1 MLKEIRIQNF
11 AIIENLVV
19 NFEKGLNVLTGE
31 TGAGKSIIIDA
42 LNLLVGGRADTDSI
56 RTGEATALVEGIF
69 QVSDVETLAMVQEIG
84 IESDDGEIHIKRQVS
99 NSGKNRCFL
108 NDSQITVSTLAK
120 LGDRLVD
127 LHGQHDHQALLHPEI
142 HVELLDLF
150 GKSKQ
155 SLDKFAKEFADYQG
169 QVKKLKSLNIDE
181 QERLQREEF
190 LGFQIS
196 EINAAN
202 LSKDEEEEIKAE
214 KNKLRH
220 AEKIRSALQQ
230 SQILLSEQSGSILE
244 NLRQILK
251 DLEPLIELD
260 KDLQAPF
267 ERSQSAFYELE
278 EVEDALRSHD
288 RTLEFNPGR
297 LEEIEDRL
305 ADITGLKRKYGNDVS
320 EILKKRDQF
329 AAELEQ
335 LAGNEENMKSL
346 VAEIKKKETAVATL
360 AVALADKREAG
371 AKSLKA
377 GVEKELKE
385 LHMNGVRFGVQFNYL
400 PDPKGFVE
408 YHNEKL
414 KPTSLGLGTLEFLFS
429 PNPGEDL
436 RPLAKI
442 ASGGELSRIML
453 ALKSILNEQD
463 TIPVM
468 IFDEVDSGIGGRVA
482 EKVGEKLKKVA
493 ETKQVFCIT
502 HLPQIAGMASSHYR
516 VEKLVQGKRTRSG
529 IRQLE
534 FEERVE
540 ELARMSSGEKI
551 TEASLKHAREL
562 ILEDDPVNKNR

>member
-1 MLKEIRIQNF
+1 
-11 AIIENLVV
+11 
-19 NFEKGLNVLTGE
+19 
-31 TGAGKSIIIDA
+31 
-42 LNLLVGGRADTDSI
+42 
-56 RTGEATALVEGIF
+56 
-69 QVSDVETLAMVQEIG
+69 
-84 IESDDGEIHIKRQVS
+84 
-99 NSGKNRCFL
+99 
-108 NDSQITVSTLAK
+108 
-120 LGDRLVD
+120 
-127 LHGQHDHQALLHPEI
+127 
-142 HVELLDLF
+142 
-150 GKSKQ
+150 
-155 SLDKFAKEFADYQG
+155 
-169 QVKKLKSLNIDE
+169 VKKLKSLKTDE

-202 LSKDEEEEIKAE
+202 LSEDEEEEIKAE

-230 SQILLSEQSGSILE
+230 SQTLLSEQSGSILE
-244 NLRQILK
+244 SLRQILK
-251 DLEPLIELD
+251 ELEPLIEID
-260 KDLQAPF
+260 KDLVAPF

-305 ADITGLKRKYGNDVS
+305 AEITGLKRKYGNDVS

-346 VAEIKKKETAVATL
+346 AAEMKKKEKAVATL

-371 AKSLKA
+371 AKSLKT

-385 LHMNGVRFGVQFNYL
+385 LHMTGVRFGVQFNYP
-400 PDPKGFVE
+400 PDPEGFVE
-408 YHNEKL
+408 YRKEKL

-468 IFDEVDSGIGGRVA
+468 IFDEVDAGIGGRVA

-516 VEKLVQGKRTRSG
+516 VEKHVQGKRTRSG

-551 TEASLKHAREL
+551 TEASLKYAREL
-562 ILEDDPVNKNR
+562 ILGDEPVKKNRKRET

>member
-11 AIIENLVV
+11 AIIETLVV

-108 NDSQITVSTLAK
+108 NDSQITVNTLAK

-190 LGFQIS
+190 FGFQIS

-305 ADITGLKRKYGNDVS
+305 AEITGLKRKYGNDVS

-385 LHMNGVRFGVQFNYL
+385 LHMNGVRFGVRFNYL

-408 YHNEKL
+408 YRKEKI

-468 IFDEVDSGIGGRVA
+468 IFDEVDAGIGGRVA

-493 ETKQVFCIT
+493 KTKQVFCIT

-516 VEKLVQGKRTRSG
+516 VEKQVQGKRTRSG

-562 ILEDDPVNKNR
+562 ILGD